1 MPDETLMMLT
11 HYLGAGDADIYLKS
25 LNDSKTLSGKPDY
38 DKAQQAV
45 NDSIQSRTGRLP
57 KNVPVKDYLNT
68 FNNKL
73 KELK

>member
-1 MPDETLMMLT
+1 MMLT
-11 HYLGAGDADIYLKS
+11 HFLGAGDADVYLKS
-25 LNDSKTLSGKPDY
+25 LSDSKALTGKPDY

-45 NDSIQSRTGRLP
+45 NDSIQAREKKVP
-57 KNVPVKDYLNT
+57 KNVPIKDYLNT